1 MIKKENKKNWKL
13 KYNIREGKTLYN
25 TYSGYSG
32 EEEEN
37 FIWEDTA
44 KFEGFGRGCSSAVF
58 YFKFEELGQNF
69 NMFMTDMND
78 LIVNHGIKKG
88 GNLKGKFTFIK
99 RGSNY
104 GVQYLGK

>member
-1 MIKKENKKNWKL
+1 
-13 KYNIREGKTLYN
+13 
-25 TYSGYSG
+25 
-32 EEEEN
+32 
-37 FIWEDTA
+37 
-44 KFEGFGRGCSSAVF
+44 
-58 YFKFEELGQNF
+58 
-69 NMFMTDMND
+69 MFMTDMND